1 MKVQTGEYSSYSN
14 NLIDEHGKSKVWL
27 WDLGPEE
34 PMPPQEPIP
43 PAIPATDP
51 KFHLENLRHS
61 RAVKRFEA
69 ELLIYER
76 NETEFQQ
83 WHRNVRGPVAP
94 PDTSGA
100 HRNAWVTCNEAAAK
114 AGSGASASA
123 AARANLA
130 NRIMGGSPG
139 RIADRF

>member
-27 WDLGPEE
+27 WDCGPEE
-34 PMPPQEPIP
+34 P
-43 PAIPATDP
+43 
-51 KFHLENLRHS
+51 
-61 RAVKRFEA
+61 
-69 ELLIYER
+69 
-76 NETEFQQ
+76 
-83 WHRNVRGPVAP
+83 AP

-100 HRNAWVTCNEAAAK
+100 HRNAWVTCNEAAALS
-114 AGSGASASA
+114 GSGASASA